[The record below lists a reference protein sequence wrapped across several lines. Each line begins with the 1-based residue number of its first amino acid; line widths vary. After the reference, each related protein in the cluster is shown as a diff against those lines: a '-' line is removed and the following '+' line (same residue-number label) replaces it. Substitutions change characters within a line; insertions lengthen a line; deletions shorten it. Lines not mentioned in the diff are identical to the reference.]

1 MNGENRNQSQKRK
14 KKLIFGD
21 CEIRNRQEVS
31 PHLPLHMDTA
41 SLIIFKFLLKD
52 NHIL

>member
-1 MNGENRNQSQKRK
+1 MGKIETRVRRER